1 MRLVQRSEAGLAQL
15 RVAAFRRVHDLS
27 VLTQGTERRGSLV
40 SRVTSDVDTISLFVQ
55 WGGIMLL
62 VSVLQ
67 IGVATVLMLVYSWPL
82 ALVVWAAFLPLMLI
96 LRPAQ
101 RRVSKASVSYT
112 HLQAHE

>member
-1 MRLVQRSEAGLAQL
+1 MCIRDRGRVAILVALAAAALVAAGFCSSLVNMRLVQRSEAGLAQL

-67 IGVATVLMLVYSWPL
+67 IGVATVLMLS
-82 ALVVWAAFLPLMLI
+82 LI
-96 LRPAQ
+96 HI
-101 RRVSKASVSYT
+101 S
-112 HLQAHE
+112 E